1 MGVNAY
7 SIRRLMGCFWITGFF
22 IVVIDYASV
31 RCPVSGQAE
40 TMALIVQ
47 ISVLFLLRSSDNNKN
62 LLF

>member
-1 MGVNAY
+1 
-7 SIRRLMGCFWITGFF
+7 MGCFWITGFF